1 MSKMTQALLELVVVV
16 GDDHSRIFSRVRE
29 WGEECVRCSTLA
41 LINAAGKG
49 FLVELVMLLRML
61 PQPTQK
67 KVFEALGV
75 AF

>member
-1 MSKMTQALLELVVVV
+1 MSKMTRALLELVVVV

-49 FLVELVMLLRML
+49 FLVELVMLRLL